1 MLEILF
7 IMAKVLILHIR
18 FIFFYLQ
25 IILYDYNIIASV
37 RLDIL
42 YVLDKNKKTDLQLL
56 FKNNVSQY

>member
-18 FIFFYLQ
+18 FIFFCLQ
-25 IILYDYNIIASV
+25 IILYDYNIIASM

-56 FKNNVSQY
+56 FKNNIS